1 MAFGK
6 DRRSRN
12 EEERHG
18 IKLPGELLDQ
28 INSTSYDS
36 DTRFSQFNNKKRK
49 KSEPQISR
57 KEKRKQERNLKKHK
71 KSKNQSNQRS
81 SKGHEQTP
89 QQRHRSED
97 DLEEDLQEDDS
108 MRALKEKKAN
118 VSEEYDDPLA
128 ALKALK
134 QSKGSRSN
142 GDIRIVKEDDLDD
155 ELSENDLG
163 DGLSEGNLDDN
174 DSADDQ
180 LEEDEFQ
187 GFDEDSRGSEE
198 EFDEELDSDDFDE
211 EIDDDEEIPD
221 DPLAQLKALKEAKS
235 KDKPKETK
243 KGKSKA
249 PEPELVPDFSQSG
262 GREEDDM
269 EFYAKKLG
277 LKNGKKSKLSKE
289 DDDDL
294 IGGLL
299 DGLDFDYLDGSES
312 KETKDSKDTK
322 ASKGNDS
329 KKNSDLPFSSDD
341 EISEGDFDSDLGS
354 ELEGLESESG
364 ESDDEDTPRVKEN
377 PYVAPVQDNSNSE
390 DETDGNDEAPKKYI
404 PPALRRKLALE
415 SSEVSPEI
423 LALQKSIKG
432 PLNKLSEANI
442 GSIVNEINGLYTSYS
457 RHHVTDNIVSIVL
470 DSIVQQGRLLDTFVY
485 LHASLVVAIYRL
497 QGAEFGAFFIQ
508 TLVEKFEKYQKEDT
522 QGKEASNVVS
532 LLSSV
537 YMFQLV
543 SSKLLY
549 DIIKTLIN
557 DLNEKNAELLVR
569 LIRNSGNQ
577 MRSDDPS
584 SLKDIV
590 LLINNKASSLTS
602 DQLNTRTQFLIET
615 ITSLKNNKLKI
626 NNESSHQLTIRLK
639 KFLATINNNKFN
651 DPIQVSLDDIHN
663 VETRGKWWL
672 VGSAWKG
679 LDNNTESTEVNV
691 NQEALDD
698 ILDNAEPNWMELA
711 RLQRMNTDIRRAI
724 FVSIMSANDYVD
736 SLTKLDKLALKRSQ
750 EREIPRVLMHCTG
763 VEPAWNPYYGVLA
776 AKLCDSHQHRKTFQF
791 MLWDLLKELEGPQD
805 NDSEAEDFT
814 GFDNDE
820 DDENKLKRILNLGR
834 FYGFLLA
841 EGSLPLHILKN
852 INFLT
857 AASDS
862 KLLLEVLFVTLLDNI
877 AKKSQV
883 NAVGTGLKS
892 KKGQDQKFDDRIL
905 IERLLKAREQKSLLR
920 GLQYFLVEKVQKSD
934 FISGKKQRKR
944 IDWAINSLQDII
956 DEFLRESA
964 D

>member
-522 QGKEASNVVS
+522 Q
-532 LLSSV
+532 
-537 YMFQLV
+537 
-543 SSKLLY
+543 
-549 DIIKTLIN
+549 
-557 DLNEKNAELLVR
+557 
-569 LIRNSGNQ
+569 
-577 MRSDDPS
+577 
-584 SLKDIV
+584 
-590 LLINNKASSLTS
+590 
-602 DQLNTRTQFLIET
+602 
-615 ITSLKNNKLKI
+615 
-626 NNESSHQLTIRLK
+626 
-639 KFLATINNNKFN
+639 ATINNNKFN

-820 DDENKLKRILNLGR
+820 DDESKLKRILNLGR